1 MSLVG
6 TLQVDR
12 FTVIDSEGTRILGAT
27 FSDDQNI
34 APDSGNIAY
43 TVTELGGGLYELSYP
58 IDAEGT
64 YYLRLVTTTI
74 DPPQIYEF
82 SLRTAPPLV
91 GETVLEYFT
100 VRDDDGDYC
109 TGCAITPDAT
119 YDPAGQPFTPI
130 TDDLGDGLYRVSWTA
145 DQAGVYTVRLV
156 APLADMGDED
166 QLFEIEVRVESAAVV
181 EPTPFLVIHGAS
193 RDDLVRDVA
202 LLCRDYYDVV
212 ATGDAL
218 DGSTWPDDLGLA
230 ARSPKMFKGASL
242 FVLSAANADNVGK
255 EVRVLDSV
263 SNALAL
269 TPALPG
275 PVRRGDV
282 AYLTNIESAGF
293 PRQTYVAQINARIG
307 GIFPNALR
315 EAVWTFTA
323 DDDALFDATAPYL
336 RPPPEFTHITSVAYP
351 SGAWTPTEQEIPM
364 EGNWRAGWYW
374 DSSND
379 RIVIQGGYAAAADG
393 HEIIIRGFGRWPAL
407 LTDSDTTGV
416 DREWLTEMTAGVM
429 IQGLRDA
436 RRLSEAAMHVNRA
449 DALRGKVTTQLP
461 ANTIRIR

>member
-1 MSLVG
+1 MTLVG
-6 TLQVDR
+6 TTQIDR
-12 FTVIDSEGTRILGAT
+12 FTVLNSEGERITGALFT
-27 FSDDQNI
+27 DDQNI
-34 APDSGNIAY
+34 APGGGTIDYAVS
-43 TVTELGGGLYELSYP
+43 ELGDGLYELSYP
-58 IDAEGT
+58 VDAEGT
-64 YYLRLVTTTI
+64 YYLRLVTETT
-74 DPPQIYEF
+74 DPAQIYEF
-82 SLRTAPPLV
+82 SLRTAPPVV

-109 TGCAITPDAT
+109 SGCAISADAT
-119 YDPAGQPFTPI
+119 YDPSGLPFTAI
-130 TDDLGDGLYRVSWTA
+130 VDDLSDGLYRLSWTVA
-145 DQAGVYTVRLV
+145 QSGVYTVRLT
-156 APLADMGDED
+156 APLADVGDED
-166 QLFEIEVRVESAAVV
+166 QLFEFEVRVESGAVAEV
-181 EPTPFLVIHGAS
+181 SPFLVSYGPS

-212 ATGDAL
+212 ATGDTL
-218 DGSTWPDDLGLA
+218 DGATWPDELGLA

-263 SNALAL
+263 SNALSL
-269 TPALPG
+269 TPSLPG
-275 PVRRGDV
+275 PVRTGDV

-323 DDDALFDATAPYL
+323 EADALFDATHPYL
-336 RPPPEFTHITSVAYP
+336 TPPPEFTHITSVSYP
-351 SGAWTPTEQEIPM
+351 SGAWTPTEMEIPM

-374 DSSND
+374 DGSQG
-379 RIVIQGGYAAAADG
+379 RIVIQGGYAAAVDG
-393 HEIIIRGFGRWPAL
+393 REVTIRGFGRWPAL
-407 LTDSDTTGV
+407 LTDTDTTGI

-429 IQGLRDA
+429 IQALRDA

-449 DALRGKVTTQLP
+449 DALRGKVSTQLP
-461 ANTIRIR
+461 ANTYKIR